1 MTRLPKLLALV
12 VLGFAAAIPLATRS
26 SGAAPAPQDAGEATE
41 TARRAVLVTG
51 ASSGI
56 GLRTA
61 EVLAENGYF
70 VYAGARKQK
79 DLDALNA
86 LDNVQGIRL
95 DVTSQDEI
103 DAAVKTVR
111 DGGRGLYGLINNA
124 GVVVYGPLIEL
135 PVEDL
140 EFQMDVNVTGVFRVT
155 RAFAP
160 LLIESG
166 GRVSTTG
173 SISGT
178 LGWGMGGAYCMSK
191 HAVEAY
197 TDVLAQELEPFGV
210 KVSIVA
216 PGNYNSKISSNLRA
230 RMKER
235 GYTAEGSR
243 YQEQMEAF
251 LARPAT
257 RDQYKEPDE
266 VAAAFVHAM
275 GAENPKRHYLVVPN
289 EGEAEMTIRAALYRV
304 VELNRD
310 QPYTYTREE
319 LIELLDETM
328 KSAGR

>member
-1 MTRLPKLLALV
+1 MNVLKSLLLLV
-12 VLGFAAAIPLATRS
+12 TVAAAAAFTFES
-26 SGAAPAPQDAGEATE
+26 EAGASRAQDGAESTAE
-41 TARRAVLVTG
+41 ARRAVLVTG

-61 EVLAENGYF
+61 EVLVENGYF

-86 LDNVQGIRL
+86 LDHVQAIRL
-95 DVTSQDEI
+95 DVTKQDEI
-103 DAAVKTVR
+103 DAAVKTVSEA
-111 DGGRGLYGLINNA
+111 GRGLHGLINNA
-124 GVVVYGPLIEL
+124 GVVVYGPMIEM
-135 PVEDL
+135 PVADL

-178 LGWGMGGAYCMSK
+178 LPWGMGGAYCMSK

-210 KVSIVA
+210 KVSIVE
-216 PGNYNSKISSNLRA
+216 PGNYNSAIMANTRA
-230 RMKER
+230 RMDQR

-243 YQEQMEAF
+243 YKTQMEAF
-251 LARPAT
+251 LERPAT

-266 VAAAFVHAM
+266 VAEAFVHAM
-275 GAENPKRHYLVVPN
+275 GAENPKRHYMVVPN
-289 EGEAEMTIRAALYRV
+289 EREAEITIRAALYRL

-310 QPYTYTREE
+310 QPYAYSREE
-319 LIELLDETM
+319 LIEMLDEAL
-328 KSAGR
+328 KPAGR

>member
-1 MTRLPKLLALV
+1 MNRLPKLLALV
-12 VLGFAAAIPLATRS
+12 ALGLAAAIPLATRS
-26 SGAAPAPQDAGEATE
+26 SGAAPAAQDGGEASE
-41 TARRAVLVTG
+41 AARRAVLVTG
-51 ASSGI
+51 ASTGI
-56 GLRTA
+56 GRRTA
-61 EVLAENGYF
+61 EVLVENGYF

-86 LDNVQGIRL
+86 LDHVQAIRL
-95 DVTSQDEI
+95 DVTKQDEI
-103 DAAVKTVR
+103 DAAVKLVSEA
-111 DGGRGLYGLINNA
+111 GRGLHGLINNA
-124 GVVVYGPLIEL
+124 GVAVLGPLIEM
-135 PVEDL
+135 PVSDL

-178 LGWGMGGAYCMSK
+178 LAWGLGGAYCMSK

-210 KVSIVA
+210 EVSIVE
-216 PGNYNSKISSNLRA
+216 PGNYNSAIMASTRA
-230 RMKER
+230 RMEKR

-243 YQEQMEAF
+243 YKAQMEAF
-251 LARPAT
+251 LGRPS

-275 GAENPKRHYLVVPN
+275 GDENPKRHYMVVPN
-289 EGEAEMTIRAALYRV
+289 EREAEMTIRAALYRV

-310 QPYTYTREE
+310 QAYAYSREE
-319 LIELLDETM
+319 LIELLDETL
-328 KSAGR
+328 KASGR